1 MKKRMVALMLSAV
14 VAVGMLAGCGEKKA
28 EEQAV
33 EELSSEI
40 DAAVD
45 EAVAE
50 EVVEEAVEEEVSE
63 ISYVDGFYANDGSSD
78 FIIAFYENAPGDV
91 CYIND
96 GTNEVLAEY
105 VVEEAA
111 LDDGTAY
118 YLVTVGGT
126 QLGYIDDGDNVAI
139 IDTDGNLYAAAHL
152 SEEEA
157 DSIYQALQ

>member
-1 MKKRMVALMLSAV
+1 MLSAV
-14 VAVGMLAGCGEKKA
+14 VAAGMLAGCGNSTQA
-28 EEQAV
+28 QVDQAV
-33 EELSSEI
+33 AEINSEI

-50 EVVEEAVEEEVSE
+50 EVVEEAVEEEVAEAVSD
-63 ISYVDGFYANDGSSD
+63 ITYVDGFYANDGSND

-91 CYIND
+91 CYLSD

-105 VVEEAA
+105 VVEDAT

-118 YLVTVGGT
+118 YLVTVGAT

-157 DSIYQALQ
+157 DTIYQAIQ